1 MKGSVYLF
9 ACPAFADWE
18 PPLAVSMISD
28 TNKTFPK
35 KRSYRVIAFGLSKG
49 PVTSLGGITV
59 LPDVDVGGVD
69 LADAAMVILPGS
81 SYYENHDPVELV
93 PLIRECVRQK
103 ITVAAICGGTLFLAR
118 HGFLDDVRHTS
129 CGPEWL
135 KEHAPDYRGETHY
148 VHVPSVADGGIITAN
163 PFGFVE
169 FAAEIIRTLD
179 VFLPG
184 FLEFWVR
191 TIKTGYLNV
200 DSADPTA
207 GKMKE

>member
-1 MKGSVYLF
+1 
-9 ACPAFADWE
+9 
-18 PPLAVSMISD
+18 MI
-28 TNKTFPK
+28 T
-35 KRSYRVIAFGLSKG
+35 FGLSKG

-81 SYYENHDPVELV
+81 SYYENHDPVDLV

-103 ITVAAICGGTLFLAR
+103 VPVAAICGGTLFLAR
-118 HGFLDDVRHTS
+118 HGFLDDVSHTS
-129 CGPEWL
+129 CGPGWL
-135 KEHAPDYRGETHY
+135 KEHAPDYRGEAHY
-148 VHVPSVADGGIITAN
+148 VHAPSVADGGIITAN

-200 DSADPTA
+200 DSVDSTA